1 MEGIKR
7 LYHGSKYGI
16 KGDIQPKSRERCDF
30 GCGFY
35 LGDKPDQ
42 PKGLIAQRHNN
53 QFYEIDYDFTGLT
66 VKEFG
71 DSYIDKIDWALFI
84 AYNREPEMFEK
95 YTLLGQRYAA
105 YNELYDVII
114 GYIAD
119 DSMMT
124 ILTDFFKG
132 EKSDKELIACLA
144 HVKLGKQYV
153 LKTPKAC
160 ENKRVNIVVCR
171 PLTYNEIKSANAE
184 NQNRHNQMDSII
196 TMYRTKYRRDMS
208 VKFIDEIM
216 EEWNGNI
223 T

>member
-1 MEGIKR
+1 
-7 LYHGSKYGI
+7 
-16 KGDIQPKSRERCDF
+16 
-30 GCGFY
+30 
-35 LGDKPDQ
+35 
-42 PKGLIAQRHNN
+42 
-53 QFYEIDYDFTGLT
+53 
-66 VKEFG
+66 
-71 DSYIDKIDWALFI
+71 
-84 AYNREPEMFEK
+84 MFEK